1 MLVYQ
6 SSIARTY
13 STPGNNVVFFFAGM
27 TPHLWDHPPV
37 LSIFD
42 GPHWCQLSGHDP
54 IPGPGKHLFVY
65 IFGVGKSGRIT
76 MLVEPR

>member
-13 STPGNNVVFFFAGM
+13 STLGNNVFFR
-27 TPHLWDHPPV
+27 WDDTTS
-37 LSIFD
+37 L
-42 GPHWCQLSGHDP
+42 GPSTGVINCSMDHTGASYSGHDP